1 MKSSENSNLIAS
13 AVAVAILSIVVITS
27 ARSSSASPAQ
37 SAKLARGKYI
47 VEGVGMCGDC
57 HTPRGEKGV
66 PIPGKT
72 LQGAVLGLKPIV
84 PMPVWADKTP
94 DIAGLPGWTDGQA
107 VKFLM
112 AGVAYN
118 GLPGRPPMPQYR
130 MNRQDAEAVVAYLRS
145 LAPIDK

>member
-1 MKSSENSNLIAS
+1 MKSFVKSNLAACAIAF
-13 AVAVAILSIVVITS
+13 AILSIVVITS
-27 ARSSSASPAQ
+27 ALSSSASPAQ
-37 SAKLARGKYI
+37 SAKIAHGKYI

-57 HTPRGEKGV
+57 HTPRGEKGEPV
-66 PIPGKT
+66 PGKT

-94 DIAGLPGWTDGQA
+94 NIAGLSSWTDGQA

-112 AGVAYN
+112 TGIAYN
-118 GLPGRPPMPQYR
+118 DLHSRPPMPQYR

-145 LAPIDK
+145 LAPPDK